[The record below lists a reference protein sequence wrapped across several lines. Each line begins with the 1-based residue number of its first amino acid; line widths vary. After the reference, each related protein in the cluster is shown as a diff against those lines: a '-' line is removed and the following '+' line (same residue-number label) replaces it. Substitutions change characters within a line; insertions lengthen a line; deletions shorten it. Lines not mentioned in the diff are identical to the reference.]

1 MATGHPE
8 GGLFELRTLGS
19 VHLRGPDGTVDAL
32 AGRSK
37 RLALLVYLAAARP
50 AGPRR
55 REQLLGVFWPD
66 ASPEHGRG
74 ALRQSLQFLVRTLGP
89 DLLIGRGTDAVAVAP
104 GRLWCDAVAL
114 ERAADAGRDAE
125 VLRLFGGDF
134 LAGFAL
140 PECPEFEA
148 WCSDTRLRLRRWAAA
163 SAGVLT
169 REAASARVWDESS
182 RWAERWL
189 ELQPDDEDAFRAAL
203 RALMRQERRAR
214 ALELA
219 SDFETRLRHELGM
232 APSAETRVELES
244 LRTGRWTWASTGAG
258 ERPPPAL
265 PPCSVAVLPFLNLTG
280 DPDLDYFC
288 DGITE
293 ELIADLSMLAG
304 LSVAARTSSFAFRTR
319 AADVRDVGRRLGV
332 AHLVEGSMRR
342 AGAALRVTVQ
352 LVETSRGFHLWAD
365 SFDHSLA
372 DAVRMPA
379 ELVRRIA
386 PALQRSLLAPTPRRP
401 SQETQD
407 REAFLL
413 FLRGQHH
420 LYRRSPEDLVRSAEL
435 FARAGERDPRYAAAH
450 GGLALALASMP
461 VYCGTPTGVAC
472 PRALEVA
479 DVALG
484 LDRTL
489 ASAHLAKSLALAM
502 HRWDWSGAEASALA
516 ALAGTPKDPVVRS
529 TYAFYVLARDGRFE
543 QALAEATAARDA
555 DPLSL
560 PAISYVGYIAYL
572 ARDWTRAE
580 AAAREALELDP
591 GFPLA
596 LWVLEMVLEARGKLE
611 AALEVGRTL
620 VARSPASAMFRA
632 HLARALGLLGR
643 DEARSELGTLV
654 AALLPDSPVWYWI
667 AGAHAALGE
676 VEEGLEALERAVE
689 NRSNFL
695 VFAAVHPT
703 LDPLREHPRFSSIL
717 RRLDLSI
724 TLR

>member
-1 MATGHPE
+1 M
-8 GGLFELRTLGS
+8 FELRTLGS

-74 ALRQSLQFLVRTLGP
+74 ALRQSLRFLVGTLGP
-89 DLLIGRGTDAVAVAP
+89 DLLTGRGTDAVAVAP
-104 GRLWCDAVAL
+104 GSLWCDAVAL

-140 PECPEFEA
+140 AECPEFEA
-148 WCSDTRLRLRRWAAA
+148 WCSDVRLRLRRRAVA
-163 SAGVLT
+163 SAGRLT
-169 REAASARVWDESS
+169 REAERAGAWDESS
-182 RWAERWL
+182 EWAQQWL
-189 ELQPDDEDAFRAAL
+189 ELQPEDEQALRAAL
-203 RALMRQERRAR
+203 GALMRQERRAR

-219 SDFETRLRHELGM
+219 SDFETRLRHELGVS
-232 APSAETRVELES
+232 PSVETRALLES
-244 LRTGRWTWASTGAG
+244 LRTGKWTGVSTAAA
-258 ERPPPAL
+258 EPLAPAL
-265 PPCSVAVLPFLNLTG
+265 PSGSVAVLPFLNLTG

-304 LSVAARTSSFAFRTR
+304 LSVAARTSSFVFRTR
-319 AADVRDVGRRLGV
+319 AVDVRDIGRRLGV
-332 AHLVEGSMRR
+332 GHLVEGSMRR
-342 AGAALRVTVQ
+342 AGVALRVTVQ

-365 SFDHSLA
+365 TFDHPLA

-386 PALQRSLLAPTPRRP
+386 PALQRSLVAPVPRRP

-420 LYRRSPEDLVRSAEL
+420 LYRRSPEAVVRSAEL
-435 FARAGERDPRYAAAH
+435 FARAREQDPRYAAAH

-479 DVALG
+479 GVALG
-484 LDRTL
+484 LDGTL

-529 TYAFYVLARDGRFE
+529 TYAFYVLAHNGRFE
-543 QALAEATAARDA
+543 QALAEATVARDA

-560 PAISYVGYIAYL
+560 AAISYVGYIAYL
-572 ARDWTRAE
+572 ARDWARAE

-596 LWVLEMVLEARGKLE
+596 LWVLEMVLEARGEFE
-611 AALEVGRTL
+611 AALGVGRTL
-620 VARSPASAMFRA
+620 VATSPASAMFRA
-632 HLARALGLLGR
+632 HLARALGRVRR
-643 DEARSELGTLV
+643 DEARAELGALV
-654 AALLPDSPVWYWI
+654 AGLPSESPVWYWV
-667 AGAHAALGE
+667 AGARAALGD
-676 VEEGLEALERAVE
+676 VEEGLDALERAVE

-703 LDPLREHPRFSSIL
+703 LDPLREHRRFTAIL
-717 RRLDLSI
+717 RRLDLPI

>member
-1 MATGHPE
+1 MV
-8 GGLFELRTLGS
+8 ELRTLGS
-19 VHLRGPDGTVDAL
+19 VHLRGPGGPLDAL

-55 REQLLGVFWPD
+55 RDQLLELFWPD

-74 ALRQSLQFLVRTLGP
+74 ALRQSLQFLVTTLGP
-89 DLLIGRGTDAVAVAP
+89 DLLTGRGTDAIALAP
-104 GRLWCDAVAL
+104 DRLWCDAVAL

-125 VLRLFGGDF
+125 ALRLFGGDF

-140 PECPEFEA
+140 PECPEFEV
-148 WCSDTRLRLRRWAAA
+148 WCSDVRLRLRRRAAT
-163 SAGVLT
+163 SAAVLT
-169 REAASARVWDESS
+169 REAERAGAWDEAST
-182 RWAERWL
+182 WAQRWL
-189 ELQPDDEDAFRAAL
+189 ELQPDDEEPLRVSL
-203 RALMRQERRAR
+203 RALMRQELRTR

-219 SDFETRLRHELGM
+219 SEFETRLRRELG
-232 APSAETRVELES
+232 ATPSTQTRALVDS
-244 LRTGRWTWASTGAG
+244 LRTGRWSAGSGGAA
-258 ERPPPAL
+258 ERPATEPSPG
-265 PPCSVAVLPFLNLTG
+265 SVAVLPFLNLTG

-304 LSVAARTSSFAFRTR
+304 LSVAARTSSFAFRNR

-332 AHLVEGSMRR
+332 ANLVEGNMRR
-342 AGAALRVTVQ
+342 AGAAVRVTVQ
-352 LVETSRGFHLWAD
+352 LVETARGFHLWAE

-372 DAVRMPA
+372 EAVRMPA

-386 PALQRSLLAPTPRRP
+386 PALQRSLLEPVPRRP
-401 SQETQD
+401 SQDTQD

-420 LYRRSPEDLVRSAEL
+420 LYRRTPEDLARSAEL

-479 DVALG
+479 DIALG
-484 LDRTL
+484 LDRTV
-489 ASAHLAKSLALAM
+489 ASAHLARSLALAM
-502 HRWDWSGAEASALA
+502 HRWDWRGAEESALA

-529 TYAFYVLARDGRFE
+529 TCAFYVHAHDGRFE
-543 QALAEATAARDA
+543 QALAEATASRDA

-560 PAISYVGYIAYL
+560 PAISYVGYVAYL
-572 ARDWTRAE
+572 ARDWKRAE
-580 AAAREALELDP
+580 AAAREALDLDP

-596 LWVLEMVLEARGKLE
+596 LWVLEMVLEAKGE
-611 AALEVGRTL
+611 FEDALGVARTL

-643 DEARSELGTLV
+643 VEAEGELGTL
-654 AALLPDSPVWYWI
+654 AAGLPPESPVWYWV
-667 AGAHAALGE
+667 AGAHAALGGIDQ
-676 VEEGLEALERAVE
+676 GLDALERAVE

-703 LDPLREHPRFSSIL
+703 LDPFRGHPRFTAIL
-717 RRLDLSI
+717 RRLDLPV